1 MAPFSHLM
9 LEREKERMRAAYL
22 GDLQWMLLVKTIGAK
37 PEDVLSYT
45 QYSALLDG
53 EPPHTAPRRDV
64 KQDVADELNAM
75 LMKYLP
81 QNQKEGGMTNETV

>member
-1 MAPFSHLM
+1 M

-64 KQDVADELNAM
+64 KQEVSDDLNAM

-81 QNQKEGGMTNETV
+81 KNSQEGGIND

>member
-1 MAPFSHLM
+1 M

-53 EPPHTAPRRDV
+53 EPPHIAPKCDV
-64 KQDVADELNAM
+64 QKEVADELNGM
-75 LMKYLP
+75 LLKYLP
-81 QNQKEGGMTNETV
+81 QKSREGGMTNETI

>member
-1 MAPFSHLM
+1 MAPFSYLM
-9 LEREKERMRAAYL
+9 FEREKERMRVAYL

-53 EPPHTAPRRDV
+53 EPPHTTAPKRDV
-64 KQDVADELNAM
+64 KQEVVDELNAM

-81 QNQKEGGMTNETV
+81 KNLQEGGIND

>member
-22 GDLQWMLLVKTIGAK
+22 GDLQWMLLVKTIGVK

-45 QYSALLDG
+45 QYSAMIDG
-53 EPPHTAPRRDV
+53 KPQSPAPKRDV
-64 KQDVADELNAM
+64 KQEVADELNAM
-75 LMKYLP
+75 LLKYLP
-81 QNQKEGGMTNETV
+81 QKRQEGGMNN

>member
-45 QYSALLDG
+45 QYCALLDG
-53 EPPHTAPRRDV
+53 EPQRTAPERDV
-64 KQDVADELNAM
+64 KQEIADDLNAM
-75 LMKYLP
+75 LLKYLP
-81 QNQKEGGMTNETV
+81 QKPKEGGMTNETV

>member
-64 KQDVADELNAM
+64 KQEVSDDLNAM

-81 QNQKEGGMTNETV
+81 KNSQEGGIND

>member
-45 QYSALLDG
+45 QYCALLDG
-53 EPPHTAPRRDV
+53 EPPRTAPERDV
-64 KQDVADELNAM
+64 KQEIADDLNAM
-75 LMKYLP
+75 LLKYLP
-81 QNQKEGGMTNETV
+81 QKPKEGGMTNETV